1 MLRQT
6 TLVLLLLCGGCSLAT
21 RSPVATT
28 AVAKLPA
35 GTVQYDLYQPA
46 TRRPAPLVVIAHGFL
61 RGREHMRGWGE
72 HLAGQGFVVAIPTL
86 PTLADHSRNGD
97 AIVQLVEHLCGR
109 PTTSP
114 AAPAIDPSRVALMGY
129 SSGGLSTFLAASR
142 SPAIDLW
149 IGLDPVDRRGL
160 AVKAAPQVRCRVVK
174 LMAEPADCNKDA
186 NWSAVKV
193 ADGLELASL
202 VVTGSVHTDCESP
215 TDGLVVIACGRPDPQ
230 RTQTFFEYA
239 TAALQ
244 AELLHDAAAA
254 QRLADAGDDRRVHA
268 PGAK

>member
-6 TLVLLLLCGGCSLAT
+6 SLVLLLLCGGCLIAPRNPTAAT
-21 RSPVATT
+21 VVT
-28 AVAKLPA
+28 KLPA
-35 GTVQYDLYQPA
+35 GTVQYDLYQSDA
-46 TRRPAPLVVIAHGFL
+46 GRPAPLVVIAHGFL

-86 PTLADHSRNGD
+86 PTLADHSRNAD
-97 AIVQLVEHLCGR
+97 AIVQLVEHLRG
-109 PTTSP
+109 TTT
-114 AAPAIDPSRVALMGY
+114 IDPARVALMGY

-142 SPAIDLW
+142 SDAIGLW

-186 NWSAVKV
+186 NWTAVKV

-215 TDGLVVIACGRPDPQ
+215 TDGLVVIACGPPDPQ

-239 TAALQ
+239 TAALR
-244 AELLHDAAAA
+244 AELMNDAAAA
-254 QRLADAGDDRRVHA
+254 RRLADAGEDHRVHPPA
-268 PGAK
+268 AK